1 MEKVYQLLCQ
11 SPVGPLTLSASDK
24 ALLSVDFGDTR
35 TSGNASNAVLKQ
47 AARELSEYFAGERKT
62 FDVPLSPV
70 GTDFQKKVWTALETI
85 PYGETV
91 TYGDIAAKIGK
102 PGAAIAVGQANSR
115 NPIPI
120 LIPCHRVI
128 GANGKLVGYTG
139 GMHIKET
146 LLSIEGS
153 WADGQHR
160 D

>member
-1 MEKVYQLLCQ
+1 MAAVYQLLCR
-11 SPVGPLTLSASDK
+11 SPVGLLTLSAGKS
-24 ALLSVDFGDTR
+24 ALLSIDFGDTR
-35 TSGNASNAVLKQ
+35 TSGDISNPILEQ
-47 AARELSEYFAGERKT
+47 AARELSEYFAGERKK
-62 FDVPLSPV
+62 FDVPLSPA
-70 GTDFQKKVWTALETI
+70 GTDFQKKVWAALETI

-146 LLSIEGS
+146 LLTIEGS
-153 WADGQHR
+153 LKQ
-160 D
+160 